1 MITSLKT
8 NFQMAIQ
15 NTENYTEDEIR
26 LGRIAKALGHPAR
39 IAILRH
45 LASINTCCFSEIS
58 EELPIA
64 ASTVSQHLSELKDA
78 GLIQGSI
85 ESPKVKYCI
94 NIDNWNLAKKLFGEF
109 LNMRIEKSTTIS
121 MKN

>member
-1 MITSLKT
+1 
-8 NFQMAIQ
+8 MAIQ